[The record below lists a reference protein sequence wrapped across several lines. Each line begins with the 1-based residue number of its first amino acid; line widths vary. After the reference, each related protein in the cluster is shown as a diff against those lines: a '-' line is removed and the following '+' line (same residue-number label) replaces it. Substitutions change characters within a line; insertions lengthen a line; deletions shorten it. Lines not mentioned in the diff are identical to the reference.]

1 MNDARRYGGPHSPGW
16 PPSAGKARTSGKG
29 ATGAARSAWA
39 GRRASSVSLRGLVL
53 FVLPTPLLL
62 GALMAL
68 LSAEPGRLAGFIG
81 AYGALLAG
89 AGLTRTG
96 LAAETAYRA
105 RAVARPPAFP
115 RKLFG
120 ATLTAIGVA
129 IAGLTGGAGVVA
141 AAGTAALAAALH
153 VVAFGP
159 DPIRAKGIDGL
170 NGAALEEAVTRLET
184 ARRLIGE
191 MVAASAH
198 FGDRD
203 LSSRVAALAA
213 EAEAVVAQLERDPA
227 GLSRAR
233 RFLAVYLVGAR
244 DAAVKY
250 AQTWDESR
258 DPEIAARY
266 AALLDDLSVQ
276 FADHR
281 KALAAGD
288 RTALEIEIDVLRDRL
303 KLEGV

>member
-1 MNDARRYGGPHSPGW
+1 MNDARRYGGPHSPGGSRG
-16 PPSAGKARTSGKG
+16 PASSAGAPADGGRPTSP
-29 ATGAARSAWA
+29 WA
-39 GRRASSVSLRGLVL
+39 GRRATSVSLRGIVL
-53 FVLPTPLLL
+53 LLLPTPLLL
-62 GALMAL
+62 GAAGAL
-68 LSAEPGRLAGFIG
+68 ISADPARLAGFIG
-81 AYGALLAG
+81 AYAALLAG

-96 LAAETAYRA
+96 LAAEAAYRA

-120 ATLTAIGVA
+120 AALTALG
-129 IAGLTGGAGVVA
+129 VA
-141 AAGTAALAAALH
+141 AAGLLGGAAFASAAGMGALAAALH

-159 DPIRAKGIDGL
+159 DPMRSKGLDGL
-170 NGAALEEAVTRLET
+170 SGAALEEAATRLET

-191 MVAASAH
+191 MVEAAAR
-198 FGDRD
+198 FEDRE
-203 LSSRVAALAA
+203 LSRRVGALAA

-227 GLSRAR
+227 GLGRAR

-250 AQTWDESR
+250 AQSWDESR
-258 DPEIAARY
+258 DPAIAARY
-266 AALLDDLSVQ
+266 GALLEDLSAQ

-288 RTALEIEIDVLRDRL
+288 RAALEIEIDVLRDRL